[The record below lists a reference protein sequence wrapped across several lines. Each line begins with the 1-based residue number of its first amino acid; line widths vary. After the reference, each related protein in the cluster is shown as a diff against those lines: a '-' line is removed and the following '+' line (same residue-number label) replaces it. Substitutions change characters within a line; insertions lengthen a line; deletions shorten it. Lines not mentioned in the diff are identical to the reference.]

1 MKKVLQPK
9 IKTANKKGEPGISQ
23 KNLQLFRNTTKKKI
37 EANDEN
43 EAKEVQNPKA
53 RDSKSKIDGKQKSN
67 MSMLFAKK
75 SVMLKA

>member
-9 IKTANKKGEPGISQ
+9 IKTVNKKGEPGISQ
-23 KNLQLFRNTTKKKI
+23 KNHQLFRNTTKKKI
-37 EANDEN
+37 EAKDEN